1 VVFAPLLISVAL
13 AGGAMTTHGL
23 ERALIANGAVAPTCR
38 PATAAERAA
47 GPFGRRGRLFSC
59 RMTID
64 GERARYDVQ
73 VVGERCFVAE
83 RHHRGRALYGCRPRA

>member
-1 VVFAPLLISVAL
+1 VVFAPLLITVAL

-23 ERALIANGAVAPTCR
+23 EGALIANGAVAPTCR